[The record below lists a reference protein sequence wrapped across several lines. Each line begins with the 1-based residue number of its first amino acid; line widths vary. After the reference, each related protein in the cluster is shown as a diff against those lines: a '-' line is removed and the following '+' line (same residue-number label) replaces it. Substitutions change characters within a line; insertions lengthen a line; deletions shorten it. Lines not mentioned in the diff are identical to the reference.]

1 MGGIDI
7 GFLKYELLWTIHNGR
22 SLYLCLSILG
32 NTVFFKSYIFH
43 GTRSTVVFVLAN
55 ANHKSAWGPANK
67 KGLNKPLVKMWV
79 LCSIHISTYLIS
91 SSC

>member
-1 MGGIDI
+1 MNYFGQYYIWQKFILVLRYFG
-7 GFLKYELLWTIHNGR
+7 KYCFFR
-22 SLYLCLSILG
+22 SS
-32 NTVFFKSYIFH
+32 IFH
-43 GTRSTVVFVLAN
+43 GTWSTVVFVLAN